1 MVERE
6 LDGLIQDVL
15 DEVATPA
22 EAARLETRL
31 SQDSAARERRNE
43 LALVFGA
50 MSRSRRFEAP
60 PELKSRILRALPA
73 GAPGVQLV
81 PSVERRRRF
90 RLAYIFAAG
99 LAAGVI
105 AAGALTGFW
114 KLPAPGNP
122 AVLGTMAPS
131 SPVATARWQA
141 GSAQVE
147 SRIWR
152 SAGSRLA
159 SFRVVSGPAE
169 IELSFDPAAL
179 SCIAFRPA
187 PGAPGA
193 TLEPGRVAFQGLERT
208 ETLVELAEL
217 PGKAEAPLRITVRS
231 SGGVTSGQLP
241 APGSAPAR

>member
-1 MVERE
+1 MVKRE

-15 DEVATPA
+15 DEVATPE
-22 EAARLETRL
+22 EAARLEKRL

-114 KLPAPGNP
+114 KMPAPGNP

-152 SAGSRLA
+152 
-159 SFRVVSGPAE
+159 P
-169 IELSFDPAAL
+169 
-179 SCIAFRPA
+179 PA
-187 PGAPGA
+187 PAGEVRG
-193 TLEPGRVAFQGLERT
+193 EQPGRDRAELRPCRAVVRCVSARSRSPGSHSRAWPRAFQGLSEPSAGGAR
-208 ETLVELAEL
+208 
-217 PGKAEAPLRITVRS
+217 GAPRQ
-231 SGGVTSGQLP
+231 G
-241 APGSAPAR
+241 

>member
-15 DEVATPA
+15 DGVATPA

-31 SQDSAARERRNE
+31 SAEQAARERRNE
-43 LALVFGA
+43 MALVFGA

-60 PELKSRILRALPA
+60 PELKSRILRALPP
-73 GAPGVQLV
+73 GAPGVQLM

-105 AAGALTGFW
+105 GAGALTGFW
-114 KLPAPGNP
+114 KVPAPGSP
-122 AVLGTMAPS
+122 AVIGTMAPS
-131 SPVATARWQA
+131 SPVATARWRA
-141 GSAQVE
+141 GEAQVE

-152 SAGSRLA
+152 SGGSRLA
-159 SFRVVSGPAE
+159 SFKVVSGPAD
-169 IELSFDPAAL
+169 IELSFDPTAM
-179 SCIAFRPA
+179 SCTAFRPA
-187 PGAPGA
+187 PGAPEA

-217 PGKAEAPLRITVRS
+217 PGQAGAPLRITIRS
-231 SGGVTSGQLP
+231 QGGSTSGQLP
-241 APGSAPAR
+241 APGASSR